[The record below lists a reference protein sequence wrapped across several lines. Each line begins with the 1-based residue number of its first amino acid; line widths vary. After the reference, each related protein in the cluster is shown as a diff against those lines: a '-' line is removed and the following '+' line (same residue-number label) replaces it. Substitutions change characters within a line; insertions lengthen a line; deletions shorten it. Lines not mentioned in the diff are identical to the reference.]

1 MIGVIVTSKIEWEA
15 LLKVYEID
23 SNLTDKYIYGEYYKT
38 RIYNKDVLLF
48 RSLGRKAMSSAAV
61 QYMID
66 KFNLRKVIFI
76 GTCTLVVDYLD
87 YGDVII
93 PDKVSEYDLSIREIE
108 PLIKES
114 SIIKL
119 DKVDVSMKYFDGLLG
134 TSDKPLITKRDY
146 LEAKETDMVASDTE
160 GAAIARVC
168 KLNNV
173 KITIIKG
180 ISDRISED
188 GDYSAQTEAYE
199 ETAPNIIENIASNY
213 LNEVL

>member
-1 MIGVIVTSKIEWEA
+1 MIGVLVTSKIEWDA

-23 SNLTDKYIYGEYYKT
+23 KSLTDSYIYGDYYKT
-38 RIYNKDVLLF
+38 KIYSRDVLLF
-48 RSLGRKAMSSAAV
+48 RSLGRKAMASAAV

-66 KFNLRKVIFI
+66 KFNLKKIIFI
-76 GTCTLVVDYLD
+76 GTCTLVADYLD

-93 PDKVSEYDLSIREIE
+93 PDRVSEYDLSIREIE

-114 SIIKL
+114 SIINL
-119 DKVDVSMKYFDGLLG
+119 SKVNVTMKYFDGLLG

-160 GAAIARVC
+160 AAAVTRVC
-168 KLNNV
+168 KLN
-173 KITIIKG
+173 KIDIVIIKG
-180 ISDRISED
+180 ISDRVSEE
-188 GDYSAQTEAYE
+188 GDYADQTEVFE
-199 ETAPNIIENIASNY
+199 ENAPVIIDNITRNY

>member
-1 MIGVIVTSKIEWEA
+1 MIGVLVTSKIEWEA
-15 LLKVYEID
+15 LLKVYSID
-23 SNLTDKYIYGEYYKT
+23 KELTDSYIYGDYYKT
-38 RIYNKDVLLF
+38 KIYNNDVLLF
-48 RSLGRKAMSSAAV
+48 RSIGRKAMSSGAV

-66 KFNLRKVIFI
+66 KFNLKKIIFI
-76 GTCTLVVDYLD
+76 GTATLVANYLD
-87 YGDVII
+87 YEDVII

-108 PLIKES
+108 PLIKEN

-119 DKVDVSMKYFDGLLG
+119 NKVNVTMKYFDGLLG

-168 KLNNV
+168 KLNNIDIV
-173 KITIIKG
+173 IIKG
-180 ISDRISED
+180 ISDRVSEE
-188 GDYSAQTEAYE
+188 GDYADQTEVYE
-199 ETAPNIIENIASNY
+199 ENAPKIIENITCNY